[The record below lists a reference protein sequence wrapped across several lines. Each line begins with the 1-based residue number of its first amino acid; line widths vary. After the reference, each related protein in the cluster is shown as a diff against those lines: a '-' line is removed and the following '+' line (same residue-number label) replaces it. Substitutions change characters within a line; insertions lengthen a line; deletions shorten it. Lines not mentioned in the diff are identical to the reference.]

1 MSKRHNKHLPSN
13 KLFNENYVLVK
24 SKTRWKR
31 TASPWVSG
39 MVPSRQPS
47 CLHWRWVH
55 SDVPGSEGQMV
66 RATIQYP
73 RINTLIHLS
82 YDYVRYMQNYMHIN
96 YVIEKPHCYDC
107 LLYDSMNFVQLT
119 CSTSISREVR
129 WVHDWNEMTW
139 HPMFKPLKEPA
150 ILKGTKIWYLFV
162 YHHCQ
167 CHKKKWSTSTPSY
180 TITII
185 PSIYAMNYIVMLS
198 LVLNFKIA
206 IPWSD
211 PVSCTWIQKDY
222 SSNIPLFPRNTQLNL
237 RLNPTCLAANTPLG
251 TQKNTDVSWTTR
263 CKCGHLTWSKCSW
276 QNLGRESTF
285 HHSARHFRSF
295 SPLITRK
302 YPPRN

>member
-1 MSKRHNKHLPSN
+1 MSLKNPIAMIV
-13 KLFNENYVLVK
+13 Y
-24 SKTRWKR
+24 
-31 TASPWVSG
+31 
-39 MVPSRQPS
+39 
-47 CLHWRWVH
+47 
-55 SDVPGSEGQMV
+55 
-66 RATIQYP
+66 
-73 RINTLIHLS
+73 
-82 YDYVRYMQNYMHIN
+82 
-96 YVIEKPHCYDC
+96 
-107 LLYDSMNFVQLT
+107 SMNFVQLT

-237 RLNPTCLAANTPLG
+237 RLNPTCLAANTLLG
-251 TQKNTDVSWTTR
+251 TQKNRCLLDYAVQVWTS
-263 CKCGHLTWSKCSW
+263 HLKQMFMAKPWSRVDISSPCQTFQKLLTFNHQKVPSKELTYPTWWKWKSSSKVPW
-276 QNLGRESTF
+276 
-285 HHSARHFRSF
+285 
-295 SPLITRK
+295 
-302 YPPRN
+302 